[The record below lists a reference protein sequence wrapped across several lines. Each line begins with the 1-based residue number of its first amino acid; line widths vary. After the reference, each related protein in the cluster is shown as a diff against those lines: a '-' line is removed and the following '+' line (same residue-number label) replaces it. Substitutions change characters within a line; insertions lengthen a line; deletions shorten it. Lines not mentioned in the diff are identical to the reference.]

1 LKKTHHKKKAG
12 GVVKVKALSSNP
24 STGKRER
31 ERRRERERE
40 GEKITKVGLEI

>member
-31 ERRRERERE
+31 DGERERE